1 MSDFDSWKELRM
13 KLWPESTEVE
23 HEEEMKII
31 SSGACF
37 DDELEWY
44 VIVAYEKDKV
54 VGFAETSLRESIEQ
68 HQESPIAYLEGWY
81 VSDSFRQR
89 GIGKSLVVQVEKWAQ
104 ERNCKS
110 VASDVEYHNIISL
123 KAHKK
128 LGFRVIDENDE
139 GYILIKKIE
148 E

>member
-44 VIVAYEKDKV
+44 VIIAYEEEQV
-54 VGFAETSLRESIEQ
+54 IGFAETSLRESIEQ
-68 HQESPIAYLEGWY
+68 DKGSPIAYLEGWY
-81 VSDSFRQR
+81 VSDNFRQR
-89 GIGKSLVVQVEKWAQ
+89 GIGKSLVTQVEKWAH
-104 ERNCKS
+104 ERNCKY
-110 VASDVEYHNIISL
+110 VASDVEYDNLVSL

-128 LGFRVIDENDE
+128 LAFRVIDENDE
-139 GYILIKKIE
+139 GYILIKPIKE
-148 E
+148 